1 MSREYFTKVATP
13 RTFRANFGR
22 TDNEA
27 VDAELTRLQDQLHTI
42 EQIQAICR
50 QYKVRAR
57 VFDAS
62 TGRIVGDLDR
72 EGHEVTPRS

>member
-1 MSREYFTKVATP
+1 MEYTHAVATP
-13 RTFRANFGR
+13 KTFRAGFGR
-22 TDNEA
+22 TDKE
-27 VDAELTRLQDQLHTI
+27 DLDSELIRIEDQLHTL

-50 QYKVRAR
+50 RYKVRAR